1 MPSFNLGGDL
11 GLQASTH
18 RQWPLVAV
26 MEFVLDDLTSGE
38 AGRAVVMPGGSWV
51 IGGGLVITEAFNSGT
66 SDTMVVGDEDDDDRY
81 AAAVDASDAGRTAL
95 TVTGHR
101 YTGKQTIDL
110 KWTSDGTAPT
120 QGRGFLYV
128 EYLIDGR
135 GGEVQPAGTIG
146 E

>member
-1 MPSFNLGGDL
+1 MYNLGGSE
-11 GLQASTH
+11 GLHASTH

-51 IGGGLVITEAFNSGT
+51 IGGGLVISEAFDSGT
-66 SDTMVVGDEDDDDRY
+66 SDTIKVGDADDDDRY
-81 AAAVDASDAGRTAL
+81 AAAVDASAAGHTDL
-95 TVTGHR
+95 TVTGHK
-101 YTGKQTIDL
+101 YTDKKTIDL
-110 KWTSDGTAPT
+110 TWTSDGAAPT

-128 EYLIDGR
+128 EYLIEGR

-146 E
+146 EA